1 METMTKE
8 KAIIN
13 LTENRDSLIKNVQRI
28 EKMDEDMVQVYV
40 NGVLD
45 MYNNFVRILQQERD
59 KETDLILTYEG

>member
-1 METMTKE
+1 MKTMTKE

-59 KETDLILTYEG
+59 KDTDLTYEV

>member
-45 MYNNFVRILQQERD
+45 MYNNFVRILQQEPD
-59 KETDLILTYEG
+59 KDTDLTYEV